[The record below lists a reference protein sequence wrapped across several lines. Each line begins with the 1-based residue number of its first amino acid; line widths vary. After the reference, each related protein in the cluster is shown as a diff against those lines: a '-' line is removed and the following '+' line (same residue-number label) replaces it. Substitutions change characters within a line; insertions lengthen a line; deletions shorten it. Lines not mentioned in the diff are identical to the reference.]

1 MMFGEQKVSGNR
13 WTPTLGTAVWL
24 LQLRWVAVAGQLLTI
39 GVVRWALGILLPVAP
54 LMVCVFLTALTN
66 ILFGIWLRLL
76 RRNGMVPTDNLRSN
90 NLVGVVMVFD
100 VITLT
105 LLLHWSGGASNPFL
119 FYYFANLA
127 VSGIMLTVEW
137 AWFLSLVSIIGVVF
151 LLMASV
157 PLEQIAREKLD
168 AKTFLDVQRH
178 GLWIAFATC
187 CVVVSYFV
195 TELARELHVRELQ
208 LHQVAAQQARGRRL
222 EALATL
228 AAGAGHELAS
238 PLSTIAVISKE
249 LSRRLDRMEGMD
261 TIRRDVELIR
271 SELDHCRDILD
282 RLKSGAGE
290 AAAEQLDPV
299 TIQRLMDEVVVG
311 LRDTR
316 RVDLNIPPHL
326 AHISSIFPIQALSQA
341 LRNLIN
347 NALDAS
353 EPGGRVTV
361 SLSKTDTDWL
371 FEIVD
376 QGEGMSTETLNR
388 LGEPFFTTK
397 EPGRGMGL
405 GVFLVRNVVHRLG
418 GEIHYTSTLGTGTTC
433 QVRLPIQAPPTDA
446 LRA

>member
-1 MMFGEQKVSGNR
+1 MMFGEQQVSGFR
-13 WTPTLGTAVWL
+13 WTPTLGTAIWL

-39 GVVRWALGILLPVAP
+39 GVVRWALGILLPLPP
-54 LMVCVFLTALTN
+54 LMICVGLTAFTN
-66 ILFGIWLRLL
+66 VLFGIWLRLL
-76 RRNGMVPTDNLRSN
+76 RRNGMVPSDNLRSS

-137 AWFLSLVSIIGVVF
+137 AWLLSVVSIVGVVF
-151 LLMASV
+151 LLLASV
-157 PLEQIAREKLD
+157 PIELIGRVSLD
-168 AKTFLDVQRH
+168 DQTFLDVQRH

-187 CVVVSYFV
+187 CIVVSYFV
-195 TELARELHVRELQ
+195 TELARELHLRELQ
-208 LHQVAAQQARGRRL
+208 LQQAEAQRARSRRL

-249 LSRRLDRMEGMD
+249 LSRRIDRMEGMEP
-261 TIRRDVELIR
+261 IRRDVELIR

-299 TIQRLMDEVVVG
+299 TMRRLIDEVVVG
-311 LRDTR
+311 LRDSR
-316 RVDLNIPPHL
+316 RVDIELPSHL
-326 AHISSIFPIQALSQA
+326 SNVSSILPVQALAQA

-353 EPGGRVTV
+353 EPEGRVSV
-361 SLSKTDTDWL
+361 IVSKTETHWL
-371 FEIVD
+371 FRISD
-376 QGEGMSTETLNR
+376 QGEGMSPETLSR

-418 GEIHYTSTLGTGTTC
+418 GEIDYQSDLGRGTTC
-433 QVRLPIQAPPTDA
+433 SVRLPVHTPETVVA
-446 LRA
+446 